1 MVNPPKIYVSI
12 ASYRD
17 PFLQRTIDSL
27 YCTADNPQNITVA
40 CFIHA
45 FPEELQDKV
54 PFNRYGYSVVYET
67 ELPGTIFSVTQ
78 CRNRCLKWLDDSY
91 DYVLQVDAHTAFD
104 NGWDTQLVQMI
115 NSVNYKK
122 AILSG
127 ALSSFGVY
135 PDGQEVRNKVI
146 AARTF
151 YLNNKDTKK
160 AFINASDMAPNGTIV
175 DPLPGKDYAHGWY
188 IAGHFIF
195 SPADYFRDIPQPE
208 WILFWGEEVINSVRA
223 YTAGW
228 NVYIFEDIPLYH
240 LDENVTFT
248 GRPRLWEDF
257 PNQWFPKREPA
268 SDRIVDIM
276 NNINVVDGDL
286 FYERSLDDLYNHI
299 GHDLGKLFLEWR
311 EERRGK
317 RTT

>member
-1 MVNPPKIYVSI
+1 MVTPPKIYVSI

-27 YCTADNPQNITVA
+27 YCAADNPSSITVG
-40 CFIHA
+40 CFINV
-45 FPEELQDKV
+45 FPEELQEKV
-54 PFNRYGYSVVYET
+54 PFNRYGYNVIYET
-67 ELPGTIFSVTQ
+67 EMPGTVFSVTY

-104 NGWDTQLVQMI
+104 NGWDTRLVEMV
-115 NSVNYKK
+115 NSVGYEK

-135 PDGQEVRNKVI
+135 PNGEEIRDKAVL
-146 AARTF
+146 ARSF
-151 YLNNKDTKK
+151 YLTNEDTKR
-160 AFINASDMAPNGTIV
+160 AFLNASDMAPNGCILET
-175 DPLPGKDYAHGWY
+175 LPDKGYAHGWY

-195 SPADYFRDIPQPE
+195 SPAKYFLDIPQPD
-208 WILFWGEEVINSVRA
+208 WVLFWGEEVLNSVRA

-240 LDENVTFT
+240 LDENVTRT

-257 PNQWFPKREPA
+257 PDEWFPKREPA

-276 NNINVVDGDL
+276 NNIDTVSGDL
-286 FYERSLDDLYNHI
+286 FYVRSLKELYEHV
-299 GHDLGKLFLEWR
+299 GTDLGNMFLEWR
-311 EERRGK
+311 AQRRERFL
-317 RTT
+317 

>member
-1 MVNPPKIYVSI
+1 MVTSPKIYVSI

-54 PFNRYGYSVVYET
+54 PFNRYGYSVFYET
-67 ELPGTIFSVTQ
+67 EMPGTIFSVTQ

-104 NGWDTQLVQMI
+104 NGWDTQLIQMI
-115 NSVNYKK
+115 NSVDYEK
-122 AILSG
+122 ALLSG

-135 PDGQEVRNKVI
+135 PDGRETRDKVI
-146 AARTF
+146 LARTF
-151 YLNNKDTKK
+151 YLTNESTKT
-160 AFINASDMAPNGTIV
+160 AFINASDMAPDSLIV
-175 DPLPGKDYAHGWY
+175 KTLPGKDYAHGWY
-188 IAGHFIF
+188 LAGHFIF
-195 SPADYFRDIPQPE
+195 SSADYFRDIPQPE
-208 WILFWGEEVINSVRA
+208 WVLFWGEEVINSIRA

-248 GRPRLWEDF
+248 GRPRLWQDF
-257 PNQWFPKREPA
+257 PEEWFPKREPT

-276 NNINVVDGDL
+276 NNINVAEGDL
-286 FYERSLDDLYNHI
+286 FYERSLQDLYAHI
-299 GHDLGKLFLEWR
+299 GDDLGKMFLEWR

-317 RTT
+317 RSK